1 MQKMQELVN
10 YLNKCIYHYYV
21 LSDPIVSDAEFDKE
35 YYRLVDM
42 EKETGVIL
50 PDSPTQ
56 RVGAEPASGFEKHTH
71 INKLYSLNKCTTKD
85 EVQKWMS
92 DIEAEH
98 KNTEFVMEYKYDG
111 LTVCLTY
118 ENGHLKMATT
128 RGNGE
133 VGEVV
138 TNQIKTIKTVPLS
151 IEYKGLLEVHG
162 ECVMRKSA
170 LKKYNETALEPL
182 KNERNGASGA
192 LRNLDPKVTASR
204 NLDVII
210 YSVNY
215 MDNPPAT
222 VEEEVAFL
230 KRNKFLTCDYVKTF
244 SSLDAIFKEIEKI
257 DKEKSNL
264 DILIDGMVIKVNS
277 RAVSDELG
285 FTAKFPRGAVAF
297 KFEAEEV
304 STMLNDVVWQ
314 LGRTGK
320 VTPIAEVE
328 PVFLAGA
335 TISRATLNNPED
347 IKRKKIKLNS
357 RIFIRRSNEVIPE
370 VLGLAEETSESKDIA
385 IPNRCP
391 CCGSML
397 KEDGP
402 NIFCLNKDC
411 PDVNKEKIV
420 HYCRKPAMN
429 IEGVSE
435 KTIDLLYENLHV
447 HSIPDLYK
455 ITREQ
460 LLTLPSFKD
469 KKADNFIS
477 SVEKSKNP
485 SLANFIFALGI
496 LNIGEKTAKDMAKKF
511 KTLENVKNATV
522 DQLVEINDIGKVMAA
537 CVVDYFKNQD
547 NLNLINELFNAGVVI
562 KEEEFVTS
570 HNANISGKTFVLTGT
585 LDGMSRT
592 EAERIIE
599 SFGGKVSSSV
609 SKNTDYVLAGEAPGS
624 KLAKAEK
631 LGVKII
637 DKEEFLNIVNKND

>member
-1 MQKMQELVN
+1 MQEMQELVN
-10 YLNKCIYHYYV
+10 YLNKCIYNYYV
-21 LSDPIVSDAEFDKE
+21 LSDPIISDAEFDRE

-71 INKLYSLNKCTTKD
+71 INKLYSLNKCTTKE
-85 EVQKWMS
+85 EVQKWMC

-118 ENGHLKMATT
+118 ENGHLKLATT

-151 IEYKGLLEVHG
+151 INYKGLLEVHG
-162 ECVMRKSA
+162 ECVMRKSV
-170 LKKYNETALEPL
+170 LKKYNETASEPL

-215 MDNPPAT
+215 MENPPIS
-222 VEEEVAFL
+222 VQEEVAFL
-230 KRNKFLTCDYVKTF
+230 RKNNFLTCDFVKTF
-244 SSLDAIFKEIEKI
+244 TNLETLFSEIERI

-264 DILIDGMVIKVNS
+264 DVLIDGLVLKVNS

-285 FTAKFPRGAVAF
+285 FTAKFPRGAIAF

-347 IKRKKIKLNS
+347 IKRKKIKINS

-370 VLGLAEETSESKDIA
+370 VLGLAEETSDSKEII
-385 IPNRCP
+385 IPKNCP
-391 CCGSML
+391 CCGSNL
-397 KEDGP
+397 VEDGP
-402 NIFCLNKDC
+402 NIFCVNQAC

-420 HYCRKPAMN
+420 HFCRKPAMN

-435 KTIDLLYENLHV
+435 KTIDLLYDKLHV
-447 HSIPDLYK
+447 HSIIDLYQ

-460 LLTLPSFKD
+460 LLTLPNFKD
-469 KKADNFIS
+469 KKVDNFIAS
-477 SVEKSKNP
+477 IEKSKNP
-485 SLANFIFALGI
+485 SLASFIFALGI
-496 LNIGEKTAKDMAKKF
+496 LNIGEKTAKDMAKRF
-511 KTLENVKNATV
+511 KTFENIKNATV
-522 DQLVEINDIGKVMAA
+522 DELIEINDIGKVMAE
-537 CVVDYFKNQD
+537 CVVKFFKNED
-547 NLNLINELFNAGVVI
+547 NLKLINALFEAGVQV
-562 KEEEFVTS
+562 KEENSNVSLNKNVT
-570 HNANISGKTFVLTGT
+570 GKTFVLTGT
-585 LDGMSRT
+585 LDGMSRS
-592 EAERIIE
+592 EAEKIIE
-599 SFGGKVSSSV
+599 GFGGKVSSTV

-637 DKEEFLNIVNKND
+637 GKEEFLNIVNKND